1 MINGIINVYKESG
14 YTSHDVVAKLRGILK
29 QKKIGHT
36 GTLDPEAQ
44 GVLPV
49 CLGKAT
55 KICDLLTDKTKEYRA
70 VLRLGLVTD
79 TQDMTGVVLKKTDV
93 TCTEDEIRACISRF
107 AGVQEQIP
115 PMYSALKVGGKK
127 LYELARQGIEVE
139 RKPRQITIER
149 ILVEDITLPEVTF
162 TVVCSKG
169 TYIRTLCH
177 DIGAALGCG
186 GCMES
191 LLRTKAGPFLLEDS
205 VTLDEIVQCKEEG
218 RLPEVIHPTDSVF
231 SYLPEFVLT
240 REAERLVRNGNPLRP
255 EILGEPGITM
265 DPEIKG
271 EPGITMHPE
280 FMGHEGRAPE
290 TGALGESGRAVDPA
304 AGEKEMWV
312 RLYGAG
318 REFLAI
324 YRWDKEKACYRA
336 VKMFL

>member
-1 MINGIINVYKESG
+1 MINGIINVYKERG

-55 KICDLLTDKTKEYRA
+55 KVCDLLTDKTKEYRA
-70 VLRLGLVTD
+70 VLRLGVVTD
-79 TQDMTGVVLKKTDV
+79 TQDMTGTVLQETDV
-93 TCTEDEIRACISRF
+93 TCTDEMVRACISRF
-107 AGVQEQIP
+107 VGVQDQIP

-139 RKPRQITIER
+139 RKPRRITIER
-149 ILVEDITLPEVTF
+149 ILVEDISLPEVTF
-162 TVVCSKG
+162 TVTCSKG

-186 GCMES
+186 GCMKS
-191 LLRTKAGPFLLEDS
+191 LLRTKVGSFSLENS
-205 VTLDEIVQCKEEG
+205 VTLEEIIRCREEG

-231 SYLPEFVLT
+231 SHLPEIILSP
-240 REAERLVRNGNPLRP
+240 EAERLVRNGNPLYP
-255 EILGEPGITM
+255 EMLKDT
-265 DPEIKG
+265 
-271 EPGITMHPE
+271 
-280 FMGHEGRAPE
+280 GRALDVGVP
-290 TGALGESGRAVDPA
+290 GDFVQALHPA
-304 AGEKEMWV
+304 AGDKDMQV

-324 YRWDKEKACYRA
+324 YRWDEEKACYRV